1 MSARVFVDTNVL
13 VYVKDQTN
21 PLKRKAA
28 EVWLAALAA
37 KNAAV
42 ISRQSLREY
51 YKVATKPKVGALKA
65 AIRREVLALHAWLP
79 SDGGV
84 DRLTDAWDIQ
94 DRFQLS
100 FYDAL
105 LLASANAA
113 RCTHFLSEDMQDGLD
128 VNGTRILSF
137 TNAAPSDVLKD

>member
-1 MSARVFVDTNVL
+1 MSAKVFVDTNVL
-13 VYVKDQTN
+13 IYAKDRTN
-21 PLKRKAA
+21 PTKQKAA
-28 EVWLAALAA
+28 NTWIRALWQ
-37 KNAAV
+37 NRRGV
-42 ISRQSLREY
+42 VSRQSLREY
-51 YKVATKPKVGALKA
+51 YNAATKPKIGAGKSN
-65 AIRREVLALHAWLP
+65 IRREILALHAWLP
-79 SDGGV
+79 SDGGL
-84 DRLTDAWDIQ
+84 DRLSEAWDIQ

>member
-28 EVWLAALAA
+28 ETWLAALSA
-37 KNAAV
+37 KSAAV
-42 ISRQSLREY
+42 ISLQSLREY
-51 YKVATKPKVGALKA
+51 YNVATKAKVGAVRA
-65 AIRREVLALHAWLP
+65 VIRREVMALHAWLP
-79 SDGGV
+79 NDGGL
-84 DRLTDAWDIQ
+84 DRLNEAWDIQ
-94 DRFQLS
+94 DRYQLS

-113 RCTHFLSEDMQDGLD
+113 RCTHFLSEDLQDGLD

-137 TNAAPSDVLKD
+137 MNVAPSDVLRD